1 MPGEGSIDD
10 VFAAA
15 VANCVAAAASAGAAA
30 RLGHKPPAAPA
41 GGPPEAGAAAPH
53 AVPAGFVPERC
64 AAAGAAQP
72 EAPAIRNALPT
83 ATGRRNHYGY
93 VETRVCHFCQVR
105 GHLQQG
111 CPNAKKQ
118 EKDGED
124 DEEALHALRLTA
136 DPLPVLHDGAVRW
149 QGAARGQELLGPA
162 GRQTGETAANAAA
175 AATIDIMASAAAVG
189 ASSAAASTAAD
200 TAATAAAQ
208 QQPPKEAETGTMCIM
223 AWGTGSQEML
233 HPCVDCGQITG
244 RYCDYCLA
252 EDRVED
258 QEWAPGQQTPL
269 CSSCDRTFGS
279 CHF

>member
-1 MPGEGSIDD
+1 MPGEGSTDD

-41 GGPPEAGAAAPH
+41 GGPPGAGAAAPH
-53 AVPAGFVPERC
+53 AVPAGSVPERC

-111 CPNAKKQ
+111 CPNAKTQ

-175 AATIDIMASAAAVG
+175 AATIDIMATAAAVG

-200 TAATAAAQ
+200 TAATAAAE
-208 QQPPKEAETGTMCIM
+208 QQPPKDVHHGVGHRVPGDAPPMC
-223 AWGTGSQEML
+223 GLRSDHRPLLRLLLGR
-233 HPCVDCGQITG
+233 GQG
-244 RYCDYCLA
+244 
-252 EDRVED
+252 
-258 QEWAPGQQTPL
+258 
-269 CSSCDRTFGS
+269 
-279 CHF
+279 